1 MDCTFATATA
11 ADADAIVA
19 LVNSAYRGE
28 SSKAGWTFESS
39 FLAGQRT
46 DRAMILSAIA
56 LSDTSIVLMYSAGE
70 LVGCCELQHHTGG
83 AQCHLGMFTISPTLQ
98 NKGLGK
104 RLLAHAE
111 RLARERWQCTGMQI
125 TVIHI
130 RTELIA
136 YYERRGFARTGAV
149 ENFPY
154 GDERFGMPLVQGL
167 TFVEMCKPL

>member
-1 MDCTFATATA
+1 MECTFATATA
-11 ADADAIVA
+11 ADADAVAA

-39 FLAGQRT
+39 FLEGQRT
-46 DRAMILSAIA
+46 DRSMVLSDIA
-56 LSDTSIVLMYSAGE
+56 RSDTSIVLMFAASE
-70 LVGCCELQHHTGG
+70 LVGCCELRHHQG
-83 AQCHLGMFTISPTLQ
+83 AECHLGMFTISPVLQ

-111 RLARERWQCTGMQI
+111 SLARERWQCTRMLM

-130 RTELIA
+130 RAELIA

-154 GDERFGMPLVQGL
+154 GDERFGVPLVQGL
-167 TFVEMCKPL
+167 TFVEMCKSL